1 LIIGPRSF
9 THPSGLFDMLHK
21 DIRLAVNLLGVI
33 LVILVA
39 LITQLR
45 F

>member
-1 LIIGPRSF
+1 
-9 THPSGLFDMLHK
+9 MLHK